1 MKNIASVATI
11 AFALLLAWGSSSAEA
26 AKNILNIDFDKC
38 ALAAVDHLGQ
48 FGVKKDD
55 VTDYNF
61 VEVAEGGRSGLR
73 IVGLEYWLRVKQC
86 ESGSVIIDMNE
97 SCTVRSAYTRRGCK
111 VEGLRSFR

>member
-1 MKNIASVATI
+1 MRNTAAVATI
-11 AFALLLAWGSSSAEA
+11 AFALLLTWGSSSADA

-38 ALAAVDHLGQ
+38 ALAAIDHLGQ